1 VIISL
6 LVAMDEARG
15 IGKAG
20 KLPWRLSSDLKRFRE
35 LTMGHHIIV
44 GRKTFDS
51 IGKALPGRNMIIV
64 TRDEGLKPDGCMTAR
79 SVEAA
84 IALARERGETE
95 VLVCGG
101 AEIYARALGAAH
113 RIYLTQV
120 HANVDADTFFPE
132 FDASAWRETEKSFQ
146 QANEKNQYA
155 VTFKVLERND
165 Q

>member
-1 VIISL
+1 MIISL

>member
-20 KLPWRLSSDLKRFRE
+20 KLPWRLSADMKRFRE

-44 GRKTFDS
+44 GRKTFES
-51 IGKALPGRNMIIV
+51 IGKPLPGRDMIVV
-64 TRDEGLKPDGCMTAR
+64 TRDESLKPDGCLTA
-79 SVEAA
+79 SYVEAA

-95 VLVCGG
+95 VFVCGG
-101 AEIYARALGAAH
+101 AAIYAQALNAAH

-132 FDASAWRETEKSFQ
+132 FDASAWREAEKTFQ
-146 QANEKNQYA
+146 PADEKNQFA
-155 VTFKVLERND
+155 FTFKVLEREI